1 LRNLPFRG
9 DFSGE
14 LTFRLQTPRRS
25 ERSEGTS
32 ACYGTSS
39 SHRLPFALYHV
50 TSRGNEQRPIFRLD
64 SDRLRFLDFLRM
76 TVERFGWSLTAWVLM
91 DNHYHLVTQ
100 TAEANVSRGMHWLN
114 GTYARWF
121 NHRHQRAGHLF
132 QGRFKAFLIEKETYF
147 EEVLRYVVLNPVR
160 AKMVAKPEEHV
171 WSSYRQTVGLE
182 PSATWLDVAAIHAR
196 FDRNPA
202 VAKRLYRDFVMT
214 RVDGQERLWDQ
225 VTNGMYL
232 GSDPWA
238 KEMRALVEST
248 PRSTDFP
255 IIERA
260 VGRPAM
266 PAILEAVSQAC
277 GESAETIRDDG
288 SCFAR
293 RLAAW
298 LGRNEGLLTLRSI
311 GASLRIRSEGHV
323 SRLIQHCEGDL
334 ASGGDRV
341 AQLDRA
347 LATLR
352 GSIGVTPSFLPL
364 GNEDVGDE
372 PQARSQEARRKV

>member
-1 LRNLPFRG
+1 MTRALRI
-9 DFSGE
+9 DFPS
-14 LTFRLQTPRRS
+14 
-25 ERSEGTS
+25 
-32 ACYGTSS
+32 
-39 SHRLPFALYHV
+39 ALYHV
-50 TSRGNEQRPIFRLD
+50 TSRGNEQRPIFRHD
-64 SDRLRFLDFLRM
+64 SDRLRFLDFLRK

-91 DNHYHLVTQ
+91 DNHFHLVTQ

-121 NHRHQRAGHLF
+121 NHRHQRTGHLF

-160 AKMVAKPEEHV
+160 AKMVAKPEEHI
-171 WSSYRQTVGLE
+171 WSSYRQTVGLD
-182 PSATWLDVAAIHAR
+182 PAATWLDVAAVHAQ

-214 RVDGQERLWDQ
+214 RVDGQDRLWDQ

-238 KEMRALVEST
+238 REMRALVEST
-248 PRSTDFP
+248 PRSTDYP

-277 GESAETIRDDG
+277 GESPETIRSTRG
-288 SCFAR
+288 CAAR
-293 RLAAW
+293 DLAAW
-298 LGRNEGLLTLRSI
+298 VARNEGLITLRSI
-311 GASLRIRSEGHV
+311 AAALRLRSEGHV
-323 SRLIQHCEGDL
+323 SALIRRCESEFDSN
-334 ASGGDRV
+334 ARRV
-341 AQLDRA
+341 AELDR
-347 LATLR
+347 TMEILR
-352 GSIGVTPSFLPL
+352 
-364 GNEDVGDE
+364 
-372 PQARSQEARRKV
+372 A